1 MQNPLTGEV
10 KSLVVRRQ
18 VSHKD
23 PGYLCHVYRNI
34 FVLAENLLEVT
45 ESEVRVNVTSDG
57 LGENV

>member
-23 PGYLCHVYRNI
+23 LGHLCCGYRNI
-34 FVLAENLLEVT
+34 FVSAENLLEVP
-45 ESEVRVNVTSDG
+45 ESEVRVNVTSDE